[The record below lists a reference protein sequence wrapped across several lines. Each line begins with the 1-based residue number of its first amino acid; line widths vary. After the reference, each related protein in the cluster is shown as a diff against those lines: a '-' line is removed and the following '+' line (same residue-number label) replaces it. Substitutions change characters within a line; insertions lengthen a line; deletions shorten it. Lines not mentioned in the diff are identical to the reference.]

1 MANYRII
8 QNSFIGGIVS
18 PLAEGGVGLAGY
30 NQSLSIAENAL
41 YGPGYGVSKRH
52 GTKYQTS
59 FNDTVLRIVPFI
71 FNNQSL
77 AIAIVDSNPGTKF
90 YICRIEKQAPIS
102 SFSLASP
109 AYAEYELAKEAAI
122 SLPVETPFSG
132 EDAPDLDIQCV
143 DDKLYIVHRNIHPK
157 VMTISYTDGVY
168 SLSSASDVEFVSSTT
183 SENKKTDAYTFDKEG
198 DYPAHQLFYQG
209 RWLLFSTINNP
220 SAVYYSRSYNIETD
234 SYRYNDFTYAQQ
246 EKRLDNTDWQYVSL
260 ADLGGMYINSSMNDA
275 DIRWVIQHQGA
286 MILATGRAIY
296 SDKGNTITSTID
308 SPLSLTKIIDTGAA
322 ANIVATMNS
331 YIFFVGTDKRTV
343 RVLLYNSQSYTY
355 TQAIISSSVAHRIN
369 RDIKEIAVT
378 NGIMPL
384 IWIRTEN
391 YELLYCYFEQAQIMA
406 WSRFTFESSSYAAC
420 IASIQ
425 GGTDGICS
433 LAMYVRRPGIMHHA
447 IESFDII
454 SPDEVWMYP
463 QVDSARIFIN
473 NGSSDS
479 ADIPNYDLS
488 PDKKPRSRHISQNIT
503 GAPDHLSFQLSVTDT
518 MQSNKVPFGGANYL
532 FLGYGYN
539 LAICTLRQELPAN
552 GTSQSNLKAIKT
564 VSLRLY
570 NSYGGKITT
579 RSADVD
585 KRLFSAYSDK
595 IEEFIKEDELKEIL
609 YQQYNVQ
616 QYAKPHE
623 LYTGDKV
630 TPLITNSLADD
641 RVLIVSSYGYP
652 FLISALIINYIYS
665 EV

>member
-8 QNSFIGGIVS
+8 QNSFVGGIVS

-59 FNDTVLRIVPFI
+59 FDATVIRIVPFI

-77 AIAIVDSNPGTKF
+77 AIAIVDSSPYTNF
-90 YICRIEKQAPIS
+90 YICKLEKQAPIS
-102 SFSLASP
+102 SFSLANPS
-109 AYAEYELAKEAAI
+109 YAEYELAKEAVI
-122 SLPVETPFSG
+122 SLPVETPFNR
-132 EDAPDLDIQCV
+132 DVIADLDIQCV

-157 VMTISYTDGVY
+157 VMTISHTDGLY
-168 SLSSASDVEFVSSTT
+168 SLSSASDVEFVASTT
-183 SENKKTDAYTFDKEG
+183 SENKKTEAYTFDKEG

-234 SYRYNDFTYAQQ
+234 SYRYNDFTYVQQ
-246 EKRLDNTDWQYVSL
+246 EKRLDDTDWQYVSL

-296 SDKGNTITSTID
+296 SDKGNTITSTTD

-331 YIFFVGTDKRTV
+331 YIFFVGNDKRTV
-343 RVLLYNSQSYTY
+343 RVLLYNSQSNTY
-355 TQAIISSSVAHRIN
+355 TQTIISSSVAHRIN
-369 RDIKEIAVT
+369 RDIKEVAVT

-391 YELLYCYFEQAQIMA
+391 YELLYCYFEQAQVVA
-406 WSRFTFESSSYAAC
+406 WSRFTFESSAYAAC

-425 GGTDGICS
+425 GGTDGICT
-433 LAMYVRRPGIMHHA
+433 LAMYVKRPGMLHNG
-447 IESFDII
+447 IESFDIV
-454 SPDEVWMYP
+454 SSDSVWMYP

-473 NGSSDS
+473 NGSSES
-479 ADIPNYDLS
+479 ADIPNYDLD
-488 PDKKPRSRHISQNIT
+488 PEKQPRNRHIAQSIT
-503 GAPDHLSFQLSVTDT
+503 STADNVSFQVSVIDT
-518 MQSNKVPFGGANYL
+518 KQANKVFFNRSNYL

-539 LAICTLRQELPAN
+539 LALCTLRQEVPAN
-552 GTSQSNLKAIKT
+552 GTSQSNLKSIKSVT
-564 VSLRLY
+564 LRLY
-570 NSYGGKITT
+570 NSYGGKISN
-579 RSADVD
+579 RNKDID
-585 KRLFSAYSDK
+585 KRLITAYSDK
-595 IEEFIKEDELKEIL
+595 AEDLIDKGDLKEIL
-609 YQQYNVQ
+609 YQQYNAQ
-616 QYAKPHE
+616 RYAKPHE

-630 TPLITNSLADD
+630 TPLITNSLTDD